1 MASSSSCGRAK
12 SIAATAVLDKAQHEL
27 VATRGSADKPITKP
41 SNKGCKITKEN
52 VDGRII
58 QVEAGKWLQKTLNK
72 YSGET
77 PQDLDINY
85 DYYIQAAER
94 EIKNIEPELMSY
106 RQYILF

>member
-1 MASSSSCGRAK
+1 
-12 SIAATAVLDKAQHEL
+12 
-27 VATRGSADKPITKP
+27 
-41 SNKGCKITKEN
+41 
-52 VDGRII
+52 
-58 QVEAGKWLQKTLNK
+58 VEAGKWLQKTLNK